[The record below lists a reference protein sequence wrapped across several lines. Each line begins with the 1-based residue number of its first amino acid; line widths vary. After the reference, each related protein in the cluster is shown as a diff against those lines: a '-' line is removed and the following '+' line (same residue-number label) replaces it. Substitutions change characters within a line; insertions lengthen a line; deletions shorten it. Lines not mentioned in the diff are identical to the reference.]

1 MPFPDFLPSL
11 PALTYWT
18 SSGHGRYFYPS
29 VSCKYCELLSAYHPC
44 GLLEVGASR
53 VILHQPTFISH
64 LLIGLSPFTLLEDG
78 RLLSEKAKGSY
89 FYFNNFSFSNLAS
102 SPMISSNFLLNDN
115 VLSSV
120 NPYSFT
126 H

>member
-1 MPFPDFLPSL
+1 MSVFWCSFLNAHEHDASELRPM
-11 PALTYWT
+11 AL
-18 SSGHGRYFYPS
+18 FS
-29 VSCKYCELLSAYHPC
+29 VKMTCELPSAYHPC

-64 LLIGLSPFTLLEDG
+64 LLIGLSPFTFLEDG

-102 SPMISSNFLLNDN
+102 SAMISSNFLLNDN